1 MNRDRQ
7 RCAVALVAA
16 MALWGAPPG
25 DGPTA
30 SHVTHDLRLL
40 PDYRIGAGDV
50 LSVEVWKEPDISARS
65 VTVRP
70 DGRISLP
77 MVGELLVAGLTPV
90 EAQAAA
96 TALFA
101 RIVRDTRVSVTVR
114 EIHSQRVYVIGE
126 VRREGAIRLTG
137 PLTVL
142 QTLAEA
148 GGLTDY
154 AKRRK
159 IYILRVQNGRQIR
172 LPFDYDAVLRGE
184 RVEQN
189 ITLLPGDTLVVPR

>member
-1 MNRDRQ
+1 
-7 RCAVALVAA
+7 
-16 MALWGAPPG
+16 
-25 DGPTA
+25 
-30 SHVTHDLRLL
+30 
-40 PDYRIGAGDV
+40 
-50 LSVEVWKEPDISARS
+50 
-65 VTVRP
+65 
-70 DGRISLP
+70 
-77 MVGELLVAGLTPV
+77 
-90 EAQAAA
+90 
-96 TALFA
+96 
-101 RIVRDTRVSVTVR
+101 VTVR

-154 AKRRK
+154 AKRKK